1 MKYTKSQIQQ
11 LKRLF
16 RPLYLIVAIIFIL
29 AIGLAF
35 VVGVNAGD
43 NGFSFASS
51 SGLNSN
57 LPANLNFSSVNQE
70 YHALIDNY
78 DGTLTTTQILNAI
91 KIGLANAPGDPYTEY
106 FTASQYQSF
115 NNELN
120 NSFSGIGAELTANN
134 SKQVEI
140 MAPIA
145 DNPAAKAGLQAGD
158 IIAAVNSISTA
169 NQSPEQVANEIR
181 GPAGSKVTLTII
193 RGQSEFNVTI
203 TRATVVIPSVSYK
216 IIDGDLGYIS
226 IITFANDTASLIQKA
241 AQFMVSSHVK
251 GIILDLR
258 NNPGG
263 LVTAAVAVSSLWLK
277 PGQEIMQEKRNNTV
291 LQTYNATG
299 GDILHGIPTVVLV
312 NGGSASASEITAGA
326 LHDQG
331 DAYLIGTKTFGKG
344 VVQQLINLSDGGVL
358 KVTIASWYRPDGQDI
373 EHIGI
378 TPDKIVNLAQNST
391 TDTQLQAA
399 ESYLAGR

>member
-43 NGFSFASS
+43 NGFSFVSS

-78 DGTLTTTQILNAI
+78 DGTLTITQILNAI